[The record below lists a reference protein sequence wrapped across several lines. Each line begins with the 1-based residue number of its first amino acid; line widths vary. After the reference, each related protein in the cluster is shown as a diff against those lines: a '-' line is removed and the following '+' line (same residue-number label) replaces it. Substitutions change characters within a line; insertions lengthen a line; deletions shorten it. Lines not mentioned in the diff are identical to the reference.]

1 MKESRLIMKYQIL
14 EHTAD
19 LKIKVWGKDL
29 PELFKNAADAMFDA
43 MTGSNQQP
51 ANSEQKAQN
60 IKISGIDHESLLANF
75 LNELLYLSDIKNK
88 GFKIL
93 DLKIKNKE
101 KLKLE
106 AKLLPYPLPPL
117 EIEIKGATYHNLK
130 IEKKT
135 GPYLTTILF
144 DI

>member
-1 MKESRLIMKYQIL
+1 MKQFKIL

-43 MTGSNQQP
+43 MSGKSEIR
-51 ANSEQKAQN
+51 NSKHETNYKFQIKNLKLTAQ
-60 IKISGIDHESLLANF
+60 DHESLLVNF
-75 LNELLYLSDIKNK
+75 LNELLYLSDVNNQGYRIKDI
-88 GFKIL
+88 GFR
-93 DLKIKNKE
+93 KNKE
-101 KLKLE
+101 FELKAELI
-106 AKLLPYPLPPL
+106 PYPLPPL

-135 GPYLTTILF
+135 GLYLTIILF

>member
-1 MKESRLIMKYQIL
+1 MKYKIL

-29 PELFKNAADAMFDA
+29 PELFKNAADAMFAA
-43 MTGSNQQP
+43 MSGKSEIR
-51 ANSEQKAQN
+51 NSKHETNYKFQIKNLKLTAQ
-60 IKISGIDHESLLANF
+60 DHESLLVNF